1 MRSLYEKKIDNY
13 KIDEL
18 EAYEEIAKIEEEFG
32 ELDEAKKTV
41 FVDAIRRG
49 QLACN
54 GDVISFKLAKPI
66 EDIELINF
74 PMLTADQLLDLSDL
88 EVINLN
94 GKTNEMQVKLK
105 KQQLQKT
112 YRMLNKI
119 CKIDVTKY
127 SKMKKVDMDVCMVI
141 TDFLS

>member
-1 MRSLYEKKIDNY
+1 MRSLYYKKIDNY

-41 FVDAIRRG
+41 FVDSIRRG

>member
-105 KQQLQKT
+105 KQQRQKT